1 MCCRAIKTKVIE
13 GAVIAY
19 QSLLVKFK
27 TNSEK
32 ELKVLRN
39 SQRCNRNVNQIKR
52 SQGLS
57 IKIEEKN
64 VELLTKLLLSV

>member
-1 MCCRAIKTKVIE
+1 M
-13 GAVIAY
+13 IAY